1 MLGFIPKKDINVD
14 YFCAFYEE
22 NADIL
27 ESLLDKAEGSSDLS
41 LEIGKCS
48 NEQVL
53 ELLDFM
59 NMCENNYTVTTISL
73 SLETYLHQK
82 EMKCF
87 WIYIWQGKKE
97 IWMNG

>member
-27 ESLLDKAEGSSDLS
+27 ESLLDKAEGDGDLA
-41 LEIGKCS
+41 LEIRKCS
-48 NEQVL
+48 DEKVL

-59 NMCENNYTVTTISL
+59 NMCETNYTVSVIGSSL
-73 SLETYLHQK
+73 KTYLHQK
-82 EMKCF
+82 EDEVFLDLYMAK
-87 WIYIWQGKKE
+87 
-97 IWMNG
+97 